1 MIQRGAL
8 RRQEAGG
15 RRQEPPACPPKPPDR
30 RSLGEGGWRR
40 REGFAAFF
48 SNLVETHVT

>member
-1 MIQRGAL
+1 MSHRGAL

-15 RRQEPPACPPKPPDR
+15 RRQETP
-30 RSLGEGGWRR
+30 
-40 REGFAAFF
+40 EGFAAFF

>member
-1 MIQRGAL
+1 MSQRGAL

-15 RRQEPPACPPKPPDR
+15 RRQEAGGR
-30 RSLGEGGWRR
+30 RQETP
-40 REGFAAFF
+40 EGFAAFF

>member
-8 RRQEAGG
+8 RRQKAGS
-15 RRQEPPACPPKPPDR
+15 RRQETPEGVAAC
-30 RSLGEGGWRR
+30 
-40 REGFAAFF
+40 F